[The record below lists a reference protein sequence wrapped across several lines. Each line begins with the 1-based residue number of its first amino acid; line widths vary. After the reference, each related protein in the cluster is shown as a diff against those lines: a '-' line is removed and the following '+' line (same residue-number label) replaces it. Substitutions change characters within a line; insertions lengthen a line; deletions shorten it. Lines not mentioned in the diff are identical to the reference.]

1 MGRELVE
8 RAGLGPRA
16 SVSAAVART
25 GPQAR
30 ARRSGRRTKNKAE
43 LPKAARGRN
52 SANSVR
58 VKFKSA
64 LLVHVAACEPNW
76 ATAIYAPLGQ
86 RTRRRGVAS
95 AHEPVR
101 ADDTATTYCSLATH
115 VWRAGGGAET

>member
-30 ARRSGRRTKNKAE
+30 ASWSSDTPHQKTEAE

-52 SANSVR
+52 SANSVH

-86 RTRRRGVAS
+86 RTRGGDGESSNPS
-95 AHEPVR
+95 AKYYHYIHILGLP
-101 ADDTATTYCSLATH
+101 
-115 VWRAGGGAET
+115 ETFIY